1 MHRRR
6 KGSLRQGRDQG
17 YPARRPKRLR
27 RDGEAVR
34 RLSALLALAVA
45 ITGCFDV
52 IHLRPELRAP
62 ASRRDSLALADAL
75 EALIESGR
83 ATNDDRKAAYD
94 AICGFQ
100 VESIEYAFARA
111 SLAGR
116 LAQVRGLSA
125 IGLVRDMERWGRLA
139 FRLDARWR
147 DGAPRRL
154 LGTMYVL
161 VPGSLVQHGTS
172 EDGLELLER
181 QVKEFPGDPVNR
193 IRLAEGYVSLS
204 DPDPA
209 FEHLCFALAREKEL
223 KRSDDALLDSLVTQV
238 GGRAKLGCDGD

>member
-1 MHRRR
+1 
-6 KGSLRQGRDQG
+6 
-17 YPARRPKRLR
+17 
-27 RDGEAVR
+27 
-34 RLSALLALAVA
+34 
-45 ITGCFDV
+45 
-52 IHLRPELRAP
+52 
-62 ASRRDSLALADAL
+62 
-75 EALIESGR
+75 
-83 ATNDDRKAAYD
+83 
-94 AICGFQ
+94 
-100 VESIEYAFARA
+100 
-111 SLAGR
+111 
-116 LAQVRGLSA
+116 VRGLSA